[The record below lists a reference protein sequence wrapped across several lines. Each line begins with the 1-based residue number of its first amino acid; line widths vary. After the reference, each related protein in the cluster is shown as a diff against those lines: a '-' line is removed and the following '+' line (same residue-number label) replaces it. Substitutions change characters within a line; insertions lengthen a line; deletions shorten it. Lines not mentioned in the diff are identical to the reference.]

1 MKIVFVSNYFNHHQ
15 ESLALA
21 FEKATG
27 GQFHFIACEVM
38 GEFRRQLG
46 YKDMNHAHPFIVRA
60 YENKDE
66 FLRAK
71 TLIEEADMVI
81 AGSAPESL
89 LAGRKT
95 ANKPIFYYAERPLK
109 NGFESLKYP
118 IRLFRWKKKYPNK
131 KPLYMLCA
139 SGYTASD
146 YKKFG
151 VFKNK
156 CYKWAYFPTVK
167 KYENVENLIGNKEKN
182 SLVWVGRFID
192 WKHPEVPIEI
202 AKRLQ
207 KDGYDFTLNMIGN
220 GELLETIKGLAEK
233 EGLEK
238 QVRVLGAMPT
248 EKVREYME
256 NSRILLFTS
265 DRKEGWGAVLN
276 EGMNSGCVPVAN
288 RLIGSAPFLIQDGE
302 NGFLYKNGDIDG
314 AYQKVKLLLDD
325 CARQETTSK
334 KAYETMVNEW
344 NAENAVAKF
353 LTVAKRILDGD
364 KRPFPFENGVC
375 SKA

>member
-1 MKIVFVSNYFNHHQ
+1 MKIVFISNYFNHHQ

-21 FEKATG
+21 FDKATG
-27 GQFHFIACEVM
+27 GQFHFIASGVM
-38 GEFRRQLG
+38 EEFRRQLG

-60 YENKDE
+60 YENHDE
-66 FLRAK
+66 YLRAK
-71 TLIEEADMVI
+71 ALIDEADI
-81 AGSAPESL
+81 AIMGSGAEEFL
-89 LAGRKT
+89 FERIKK
-95 ANKPIFYYAERPLK
+95 NKLFFRFSERPLK
-109 NGFESLKYP
+109 NGLEIFKYP
-118 IRLFRWKKKYPNK
+118 VRFFRWRKRNPQK
-131 KPLYMLCA
+131 KPIYLLCA
-139 SGYTASD
+139 SAYAARD
-146 YKKFG
+146 YKKFFM
-151 VFKNK
+151 FKNK
-156 CYKWAYFPTVK
+156 CYKWAYFPAVK
-167 KYENVENLIGNKEKN
+167 EYEDVENLIGEKEKK

-202 AKRLQ
+202 AKRL
-207 KDGYDFTLNMIGN
+207 KNDGYDFTLNMIGN
-220 GELLETIKGLAEK
+220 GEMLETIKGLVEK

-238 QVRVLGAMPT
+238 QVHVLGAMPT

-288 RLIGSAPFLIQDGE
+288 RLIGSAPFLIQNGE
-302 NGFLYKNGDIDG
+302 NGFLYKDGDIDG
-314 AYQKVKLLLDD
+314 AYAKVKMLLDD
-325 CARQETTSK
+325 NARQETMSK

-344 NAENAVAKF
+344 NAENAAKKF
-353 LTVAKRILDGD
+353 LILAGRILQGE

>member
-21 FEKATG
+21 FDKATG
-27 GQFHFIACEVM
+27 GQFHFIACSVM
-38 GEFRRQLG
+38 GDFRRQLG

-60 YENKDE
+60 YENYAE
-66 FLRAK
+66 VVRAK
-71 TLIEEADMVI
+71 QLIDEADMVI
-81 AGSAPESL
+81 AGSAPEAL
-89 LAGRKT
+89 LAGRK
-95 ANKPIFYYAERPLK
+95 AQNKPIFYYAERPLK
-109 NGFESLKYP
+109 NGFEILKYP
-118 IRLFRWKKKYPNK
+118 VRLFRWKKKYPNK

-156 CYKWAYFPTVK
+156 CYKWAYFPAVK
-167 KYENVENLIGNKEKN
+167 TYENADELIQTKKKN

-202 AKRLQ
+202 AKRL
-207 KDGYDFTLNMIGN
+207 KNDGYDFTMNMIGN
-220 GELLETIKGLAEK
+220 GEMLETIKGLVQAQ
-233 EGLEK
+233 GLEK
-238 QVRVLGAMPT
+238 QVHVLGAMPT

-256 NSRILLFTS
+256 ESQIMLFTS

-276 EGMNSGCVPVAN
+276 EGMNSACVPVAN
-288 RLIGSAPFLIQDGE
+288 VLIGSAPFLIKDGA
-302 NGFLYKNGDIDG
+302 NGFLYKDGDIDG
-314 AYQKVKLLLDD
+314 AYQKVKMLLDD
-325 CARQETTSK
+325 NARRDDMAK

-344 NAENAVAKF
+344 NAENAAKKF
-353 LTVAKRILDGD
+353 LILAEQILQGA